1 MKIDRKKEKCSPAAK
16 PSNIGL
22 GWAFVFSSLYL
33 SSYFSLSLPLSLSL
47 YFSLSSS
54 SDHSKFKANLQTNLA
69 RVVLVEQFTKRTI
82 AIPNTI
88 TQMVIGTIN
97 QQRKHL
103 MKDTAVRKVSC
114 VVGNRPMRE
123 RGLSTNQIARICRAT
138 SSHLLQVLVPGS
150 AKSAESFLTQSPN
163 FYELLHLTFR
173 APLLSLEAGK
183 VWKYQSSNPEHK
195 FSIDF
200 GTYARDKWQLS
211 KQSLWDFADILLAH
225 QSSNELII

>member
-1 MKIDRKKEKCSPAAK
+1 MLTCSQAFQYW
-16 PSNIGL
+16 SWLSLCLFI
-22 GWAFVFSSLYL
+22 FVFVFVFFLV
-33 SSYFSLSLPLSLSL
+33 FAIVFVFLSL

-69 RVVLVEQFTKRTI
+69 RVVLVEQSTKRTI
-82 AIPNTI
+82 AIPNMI
-88 TQMVIGTIN
+88 NQMIIGTIN

-103 MKDTAVRKVSC
+103 MKDTAVQKVSC
-114 VVGNRPMRE
+114 VVGKRPMRE

-163 FYELLHLTFR
+163 FYELMHLTFR
-173 APLLSLEAGK
+173 APLLSLTAGK
-183 VWKYQSSNPEHK
+183 VKKYKVKSNDCTEHK

-200 GTYARDKWQLS
+200 GTYARDK
-211 KQSLWDFADILLAH
+211 
-225 QSSNELII
+225 